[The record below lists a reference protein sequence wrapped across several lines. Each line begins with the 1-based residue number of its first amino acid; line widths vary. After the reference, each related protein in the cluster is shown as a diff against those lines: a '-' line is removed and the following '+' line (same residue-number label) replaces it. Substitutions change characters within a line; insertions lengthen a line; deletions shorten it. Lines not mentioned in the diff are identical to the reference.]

1 MSLLYLSS
9 ITILLG
15 SQELPDS
22 SVIPQ
27 TEGQKKKK
35 KHFKFQ
41 WESYEVSGF
50 IEINLSGLSLQV

>member
-27 TEGQKKKK
+27 AEGQKKKK
-35 KHFKFQ
+35 KNILNF
-41 WESYEVSGF
+41 SGKAMR
-50 IEINLSGLSLQV
+50 SLVL